1 VKCLVTIL
9 CRCTI
14 NLVWHAGVF
23 TWSAFLC
30 QEVASSKVSREESPF
45 RVLKKKRGC
54 MFIHTFSVVTRTYA
68 FFVCSKRNGAAS
80 LFIFSQRS
88 DANLCFRD
96 REKITRVSTEQSLL
110 QFRLIGVTRL
120 RCLLFLLTIV
130 HGESNRVWAHFL
142 SVSNVEAL
150 ESGH

>member
-1 VKCLVTIL
+1 MLVFSLDLHSCAKKLRLQKCLEKSRLFVCSKRNGAACLSIL
-9 CRCTI
+9 
-14 NLVWHAGVF
+14 
-23 TWSAFLC
+23 
-30 QEVASSKVSREESPF
+30 
-45 RVLKKKRGC
+45 
-54 MFIHTFSVVTRTYA
+54 SVVTRTYA